1 MIKKA
6 KYTIWGKDLDPAAIL
21 QMDDAVSLPVAVK
34 GALMPDAHKGY
45 GAGRKMSRNA
55 AKKLFNF
62 KDLQNILQKK
72 QIRIFY

>member
-34 GALMPDAHKGY
+34 GALMPNAHKGY
-45 GAGRKMSRNA
+45 GRKMSRNT

-72 QIRIFY
+72 QISIFY